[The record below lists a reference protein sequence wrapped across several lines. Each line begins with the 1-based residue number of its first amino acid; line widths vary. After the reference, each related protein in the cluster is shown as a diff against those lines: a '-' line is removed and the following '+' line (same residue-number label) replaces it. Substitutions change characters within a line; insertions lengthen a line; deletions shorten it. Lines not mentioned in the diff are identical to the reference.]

1 MEEKT
6 ALREGLM
13 TALEQLY
20 QLPAFS
26 DLAALLQGE
35 ARVLQYLALRRGE
48 DVYPSELAQGQVLQH
63 PGLPRPRITAALS
76 SLRRKGFLTLTP
88 SQEDRRKVFVRVT
101 EDGMAQIGGQY
112 ATVRGYFDR
121 LLAGLGPEDS
131 RELSRLVGRCAQVM
145 KEEKA

>member
-13 TALEQLY
+13 TSLEQLY

-35 ARVLQYLALRRGE
+35 ARVLQYLALHRE
-48 DVYPSELAQGQVLQH
+48 EAVYPSAMAEALRLS
-63 PGLPRPRITAALS
+63 RPRITAALN
-76 SLRRKGFLTLTP
+76 SLGRKGFLTLTP
-88 SQEDRRKVFVRVT
+88 SQEDRRKVFVRIT
-101 EDGMAQIGGQY
+101 EEGLGQIAGQY
-112 ATVRGYFDR
+112 ETVRGYFDR
-121 LLAGLGPEDS
+121 LLTGLGAEDS